1 MKRTMALFL
10 ALALLL
16 LTACGGPAYQA
27 EELKGD
33 ASAVPA
39 ASAEADLHGAGA
51 DAVTAFAVELLR
63 QTDEGGS
70 TLLSPVSVVYALAMT
85 ANGAAGETL
94 AQMESVLGLPLE
106 ELNAYLRTYTDR
118 LPEETGGRCSLANS
132 IWLRDEADRL
142 TVEQSFLDA
151 AAAWYDASVFSAP
164 FDESTLRDINAWVSD
179 HTDGRIPSIVDGIPE
194 SAMIYLIN
202 ALAFEGEWEDIY
214 REDQVSGGT
223 FTTEDGREQP
233 AELMYG
239 AESAYLEDSF
249 ATGFLKYYKDRNY
262 AFAALLPNEGVSL
275 EDYLASLTGEHLRDL
290 LTHPQDTLVQT
301 AIPKFTAET
310 TVELNEALAAMGM
323 GDAFSAGLADF
334 SAMGTSPDGPLY
346 ISQVLHRTHL
356 TLDER
361 GTKAG
366 AATAVEMDAGSA
378 FEPTSVYL
386 TRPFLYLL
394 IDCEAGLPLFIGTVR
409 ELEG

>member
-10 ALALLL
+10 ALVLLL

-94 AQMESVLGLPLE
+94 AQMESVLGLSLE

-179 HTDGRIPSIVDGIPE
+179 HTDGRIPSRRAP
-194 SAMIYLIN
+194 
-202 ALAFEGEWEDIY
+202 
-214 REDQVSGGT
+214 
-223 FTTEDGREQP
+223 
-233 AELMYG
+233 
-239 AESAYLEDSF
+239 
-249 ATGFLKYYKDRNY
+249 
-262 AFAALLPNEGVSL
+262 
-275 EDYLASLTGEHLRDL
+275 
-290 LTHPQDTLVQT
+290 
-301 AIPKFTAET
+301 
-310 TVELNEALAAMGM
+310 
-323 GDAFSAGLADF
+323 
-334 SAMGTSPDGPLY
+334 
-346 ISQVLHRTHL
+346 
-356 TLDER
+356 
-361 GTKAG
+361 
-366 AATAVEMDAGSA
+366 
-378 FEPTSVYL
+378 
-386 TRPFLYLL
+386 
-394 IDCEAGLPLFIGTVR
+394 
-409 ELEG
+409 

>member
-33 ASAVPA
+33 ASAAPA
-39 ASAEADLHGAGA
+39 ASAETDLHGAGA

-94 AQMESVLGLPLE
+94 AQMESVLDLPLE

-132 IWLRDEADRL
+132 IWFRDEADRL

-179 HTDGRIPSIVDGIPE
+179 HTGGRIPSIVNQIPE

-310 TVELNEALAAMGM
+310 TVAAERRPCLHGDGRRLLCRTGGLLRHGHQSRRAAVYQPGPPPDPPDPGRAGHQSRRRHGGGNGWRKCFRARFRLPDPALPV
-323 GDAFSAGLADF
+323 SA
-334 SAMGTSPDGPLY
+334 
-346 ISQVLHRTHL
+346 HRL
-356 TLDER
+356 
-361 GTKAG
+361 
-366 AATAVEMDAGSA
+366 
-378 FEPTSVYL
+378 
-386 TRPFLYLL
+386 
-394 IDCEAGLPLFIGTVR
+394 
-409 ELEG
+409 

>member
-33 ASAVPA
+33 ASAAPA
-39 ASAEADLHGAGA
+39 APAEADLHGAGA

-214 REDQVSGGT
+214 REDQVSSGT

-239 AESAYLEDSF
+239 AESAYLEDSL

-275 EDYLASLTGEHLRDL
+275 EDYLASLTGEHLRDR
-290 LTHPQDTLVQT
+290 
-301 AIPKFTAET
+301 FF
-310 TVELNEALAAMGM
+310 LAACSL
-323 GDAFSAGLADF
+323 DLTVPSKQPVILAI
-334 SAMGTSPDGPLY
+334 SPVVKSL
-346 ISQVLHRTHL
+346 
-356 TLDER
+356 
-361 GTKAG
+361 K
-366 AATAVEMDAGSA
+366 
-378 FEPTSVYL
+378 
-386 TRPFLYLL
+386 
-394 IDCEAGLPLFIGTVR
+394 
-409 ELEG
+409 

>member
-10 ALALLL
+10 SLLLLL
-16 LTACGGPAYQA
+16 LTACGGPSYQA
-27 EELKGD
+27 VELKG
-33 ASAVPA
+33 APSAVPA
-39 ASAEADLHGAGA
+39 VPAEMDLNGAA
-51 DAVTAFAVELLR
+51 DAVTGFAVELLR

-94 AQMESVLGLPLE
+94 TQMESVLGLPLE
-106 ELNAYLRTYTDR
+106 ELNACLRAYADQ
-118 LPEETGGRCSLANS
+118 LPAEDGGRCSLANS
-132 IWLRDEADRL
+132 IWLRDQADRL

-179 HTDGRIPSIVDGIPE
+179 HTGGLIPSIMEEIPE
-194 SAMIYLIN
+194 SAVIYLIN

-214 REDQVSGGT
+214 REDQVHDGT

-239 AESAYLEDSF
+239 AETAYLEDDL
-249 ATGFLKYYKDRNY
+249 AAGFLKYYQGQNY

-275 EDYLASLTGEHLRDL
+275 DVYLASLTGERLRDL
-290 LTHPQDTLVQT
+290 LTQPQDTVVQT

-310 TVELNEALAAMGM
+310 TTELNDALSALGM
-323 GDAFSAGLADF
+323 ADAFDASRADF
-334 SAMGTSPDGPLY
+334 SAMGTSTDGPLY
-346 ISQVLHRTHL
+346 ISRVLHRTHL

-366 AATAVEMDAGSA
+366 AATAVQMDGSTA
-378 FEPTSVYL
+378 DPLSVYL
-386 TRPFLYLL
+386 TRPFLYVLM
-394 IDCEAGLPLFIGTVR
+394 DCEAGLPLFIGTVR
-409 ELEG
+409 DLGT

>member
-10 ALALLL
+10 ALTLLL

-94 AQMESVLGLPLE
+94 TQMESVLGLPLE
-106 ELNAYLRTYTDR
+106 ELNACLRAYADQ
-118 LPEETGGRCSLANS
+118 LPAEDGGRCSLANS
-132 IWLRDEADRL
+132 IWLRDQADRL

-151 AAAWYDASVFSAP
+151 AAAYYDASVFRAP
-164 FDESTLRDINAWVSD
+164 FDKSTLRDINAWVSD
-179 HTDGRIPSIVDGIPE
+179 HTGGLIPSIVEEIPE
-194 SAMIYLIN
+194 SAVIYLIN

-214 REDQVSGGT
+214 REDQVHDGT

-239 AESAYLEDSF
+239 AESAYLEDDLAS
-249 ATGFLKYYKDRNY
+249 GFLKYYQGQNY

-275 EDYLASLTGEHLRDL
+275 DDYLASLTGEHLRDL
-290 LTHPQDTLVQT
+290 LTQPQDTVVQT

-310 TVELNEALAAMGM
+310 TVELNDALSALGM
-323 GDAFSAGLADF
+323 ADAFDVGLADF
-334 SAMGTSPDGPLY
+334 SAMGTSTDGPLY
-346 ISQVLHRTHL
+346 ISRVLHKTHL

-361 GTKAG
+361 GTRAG
-366 AATAVEMDAGSA
+366 AATAVQMDGSTA
-378 FEPTSVYL
+378 DPLSVYL
-386 TRPFLYLL
+386 TRPFLYVLM
-394 IDCEAGLPLFIGTVR
+394 DCEAGLPLFIGTVR
-409 ELEG
+409 DLGT